1 MRPMRLEPEIEEQ
14 LRRYVLGSLEEDS
27 RLQLEEKLIQDP
39 DAFELLGVIEDELTE
54 EYLDG
59 MLTEVERLGFE
70 RHRSSSPDRRRAP
83 EFFSALKARAS
94 ATATEPQRVSAWD
107 PASWFRP
114 VTPQPA
120 WLGAAAALLVFS
132 LVANIWL
139 TLRETSPEGQIAQT
153 PVVLSEPE
161 TDRPSSTTA
170 MEAPSAQVAELTA
183 TNRELETQLD
193 AERRQHAQAQ
203 TLLQRLERAA
213 SMPRTAVPT
222 FTLAAGLLRSG
233 GSLARVV
240 VPVDVDVVRL
250 FLDLPSDEYSIYRVA
265 LHDVEGDEIWAQSK
279 LRAESTEEQIVI
291 ALLVP
296 ASVLVH
302 GDYQMKV
309 SGITESGETERL
321 ATYTFRAITD

>member
-1 MRPMRLEPEIEEQ
+1 MRPMRLEPESEEQ

-59 MLTEVERLGFE
+59 TLTGVERLAYE
-70 RHRSSSPDRRRAP
+70 RQRSISPDLRRAP

-114 VTPQPA
+114 ALLQPA
-120 WLGAAAALLVFS
+120 WLGAAAALLMVS
-132 LVANIWL
+132 LAGNAWLALGPGPSKGMVA
-139 TLRETSPEGQIAQT
+139 GQ
-153 PVVLSEPE
+153 P
-161 TDRPSSTTA
+161 PS
-170 MEAPSAQVAELTA
+170 
-183 TNRELETQLD
+183 
-193 AERRQHAQAQ
+193 
-203 TLLQRLERAA
+203 
-213 SMPRTAVPT
+213 TAVPT
-222 FTLAAGLLRSG
+222 FALASGLLRG
-233 GSLARVV
+233 EGSLARVV

-250 FLDLPSDEYSIYRVA
+250 LLDLPSDEYSIYRVA
-265 LHDVEGDEIWAQSK
+265 LHDVEGDEVWAQSK

-309 SGITESGETERL
+309 SGITESGELEGL
-321 ATYTFRAITD
+321 ASYTFRALPD